1 MNEQKFLDKIG
12 LSTFLEKLKTIF
24 APKIHSHTL
33 SQVSGVTPSAIG
45 AAPASHTQPEASLKW
60 GGKNFAGSYGVIDAS
75 MIGDLGANR
84 FAFGKPEG
92 VNITYSRDNGS
103 SWQDYGAT
111 NGQKTALFSDGSINF
126 VIGKSDSEHKAD
138 SNCLLR
144 IEIDTSKFRCYSQ
157 LHKFAIYVST
167 NGSSGNYCTIDIA
180 LQSSPSAFK
189 IIADKVEISGW
200 SGWNIINV
208 SDFVTYGNNENAQYG
223 RIRFTFGCESHTS
236 SEYSGL
242 SVNKIMAFGG
252 VGWGVPSTMAQDGH
266 LYSYDYNQNAIF
278 PANVSAKSFTGVF
291 NGTATYSEKIKD
303 AGDGRDITINYSK
316 PDSKDFNYMAVWEN
330 GQLCSTNFTQVK
342 TKLGLNNV
350 NNTADSEKSV
360 KYATSAGTATSATK
374 LGSENKGSA
383 TQPIYLNAGT
393 PTACTYTLG
402 KSVPTNAVFTDT
414 WRGIQDNLTSDS
426 VTDSLSAHQG
436 KLLKGMADSNANQSK
451 TNKDNIVALRL
462 DVDNLKSVTYTTITE
477 SQIDAMFA
485 K

>member
-1 MNEQKFLDKIG
+1 MSEQKFLDKTG
-12 LSTFLEKLKTIF
+12 LSTFLAKLKTIF

-84 FAFGKPEG
+84 FAFGEPEG

-144 IEIDTSKFRCYSQ
+144 IEIDTSKFKCYSQ

-180 LQSSPSAFK
+180 LQSSPTVFK
-189 IIADKVEISGW
+189 TIADKVEISGW

-316 PDSKDFNYMAVWEN
+316 PDSKDFNYIAVY
-330 GQLCSTNFTQVK
+330 GIQRSLFCFRT
-342 TKLGLNNV
+342 
-350 NNTADSEKSV
+350 
-360 KYATSAGTATSATK
+360 
-374 LGSENKGSA
+374 
-383 TQPIYLNAGT
+383 
-393 PTACTYTLG
+393 
-402 KSVPTNAVFTDT
+402 AVF
-414 WRGIQDNLTSDS
+414 R
-426 VTDSLSAHQG
+426 
-436 KLLKGMADSNANQSK
+436 
-451 TNKDNIVALRL
+451 
-462 DVDNLKSVTYTTITE
+462 
-477 SQIDAMFA
+477 SQRPPLF
-485 K
+485 